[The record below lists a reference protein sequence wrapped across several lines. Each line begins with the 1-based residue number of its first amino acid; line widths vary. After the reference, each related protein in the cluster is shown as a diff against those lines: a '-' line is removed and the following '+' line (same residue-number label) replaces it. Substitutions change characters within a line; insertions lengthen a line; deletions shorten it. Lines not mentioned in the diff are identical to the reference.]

1 MPVWP
6 AMPREAG
13 LAMGAIAIMLR
24 CTVGVSGQSIPYW
37 PLIQLHPW
45 RYSDLHHF
53 TLRLLLIHPS
63 RLSFNTI
70 PSYTIRSA

>member
-24 CTVGVSGQSIPYW
+24 YTVDVRGQSIPFW

-45 RYSDLHHF
+45 RHSDLHHF
-53 TLRLLLIHPS
+53 TLCLLLIHPS
-63 RLSFNTI
+63 RLSSDTI